1 MTYIDVDLESR
12 VAEFYQS
19 LGINQGPGDVQ
30 YRIILRVMEQNE
42 GRIVEF
48 SEIRKYTDRF
58 ADKGSIGSKM
68 KNVFQFAG
76 LIKKVK
82 RGGYTITD
90 RGMIA
95 ADFLESSTNY
105 YNKSRKLV
113 EMMERLP

>member
-1 MTYIDVDLESR
+1 MTDIDANLEAKI
-12 VAEFYQS
+12 AEFFQS

-42 GRIVEF
+42 GKIVEF
-48 SEIRKYTDRF
+48 SEIRRHTDRF

-76 LIKKVK
+76 LVKKVK

-95 ADFLESSTNY
+95 ADFLESSTAY
-105 YNKSRKLV
+105 YKKSRKLV